1 MLDKIKGCIYG
12 GAIGDALGY
21 AIEFYREDEIFST
34 YPNGIVNYELEDGI
48 ACFSDDTQM
57 SLFTAAGLFE
67 GHDYLENIR
76 KAYIDWYHTQ
86 IHSCF
91 YKSYTSLYKD
101 KRLHENR
108 APGMACMNSLS
119 YGGHG
124 SIQTPINDSK
134 GCGGVMRVAPIGC
147 YFDLESNVDVG
158 YLAASAS
165 ALTHGHELGY
175 IPSCMLAYL
184 IQLTIRNNHSLIDN
198 VNIALEKTNQLFK
211 DKIYIKD
218 FNEIINK
225 AINLSKQDI
234 NDLDAIHT
242 LGEGWIAEEAL
253 AISLYCA
260 LKYEHDFEKAI
271 TTSVNHNGDSDSTG
285 AITGNI
291 IGAYLGYSK
300 IPNKYLNDL
309 ECSDLLEEIST
320 KLTQKPIK

>member
-1 MLDKIKGCIYG
+1 MLDKIKGCIFG

-21 AIEFYREDEIFST
+21 AIEFYREDEIFSI
-34 YPNGIVNYELEDGI
+34 YPNGICEYELEDGI
-48 ACFSDDTQM
+48 ALFSDDTQM

-91 YKSYTSLYKD
+91 YKSYTTLYKD

-119 YGGHG
+119 NGGHG
-124 SIQTPINDSK
+124 TIQNPINDSK

-147 YFDLESNVDVG
+147 YFDLDSNVDVG

-175 IPSCMLAYL
+175 IPSCMLGYL
-184 IQLTIRNNHSLIDN
+184 IQYLVYSNETLEDSVYLSLH
-198 VNIALEKTNQLFK
+198 KTNEMFK
-211 DKIYIKD
+211 DKYYIQD
-218 FNEIINK
+218 FNQIINK
-225 AINLSKQDI
+225 AIDLSKQNI
-234 NDLDAIHT
+234 NDLDAIHA

-253 AISLYCA
+253 AISIYCA
-260 LKYEHDFEKAI
+260 LKYSNNFEKAI
-271 TTSVNHNGDSDSTG
+271 VASVNHNGDSDSTG
-285 AITGNI
+285 AICGNI
-291 IGAYLGYSK
+291 IGCYLGYK
-300 IPNKYLNDL
+300 TIPTKYLNDL